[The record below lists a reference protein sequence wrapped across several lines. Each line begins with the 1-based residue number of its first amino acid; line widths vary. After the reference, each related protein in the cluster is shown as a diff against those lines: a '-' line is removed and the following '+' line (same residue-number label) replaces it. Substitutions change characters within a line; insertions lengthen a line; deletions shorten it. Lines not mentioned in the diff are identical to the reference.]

1 MSEEQTLE
9 SLAKDVASIKKMLT
23 DMKKGDSTRR
33 RKDPNAPS
41 RPLNAYFVFQKDAR
55 PKVKAELEKKLK
67 NGEKAPNSAVND
79 ELKRQWED
87 IKTNKPEL
95 YKKFVATANAEKKRY
110 EKEKATYQAKKTAES
125 PEDEKSA
132 EDVSEEEP
140 KTPPPKKVTKAVKA
154 EKTEE
159 KPAAKK
165 TVKPAAKTEEKPAA
179 KKAVKTTK
187 VEEKPVTKKASTAKS
202 SKKAPEPEPEE
213 ISGEDSNLSE
223 IASLDSNAFS
233 DDDLLEDL

>member
-140 KTPPPKKVTKAVKA
+140 KTPPKKVTKAVKA